1 MMPPPPLSTDEAP
14 QPKNS
19 GWTRV
24 ILIFV
29 GLFFGVMIILGAVRS
44 LISQSASARSPGIP
58 AADAAEKY
66 PSRPVRLLV
75 GFPGGGPVDITGRT
89 IGAWLSDRVGQ
100 PFVVENQPGE
110 SGNIA
115 TRAVVKAAPD
125 GYTLLVCGPVNV
137 INTVVFDGM
146 DFDFGRDIAA
156 VAGLF
161 RVPLVVE
168 VNPAL
173 PISTV
178 PEFLAY
184 ARANPGKLKV
194 AYAGNGTPQH
204 VAIELFKAM
213 AGVDLTLVAYA
224 GSTPALE
231 ALLAG
236 QADAM
241 FDPMPSSI
249 GLINSG
255 RLRPLAVTTSGR
267 SATLPEVPPMSDFV
281 PGYEAASWFGIG
293 APRGTPTAIIT
304 RLNTE
309 INAGLADPGIRSR
322 VAELG
327 GSLMPGS
334 PVAFAAFITAET
346 EKYRAVIRAAK
357 IKSK

>member
-1 MMPPPPLSTDEAP
+1 MTPPPPLPHVEAS
-14 QPKNS
+14 QPKKS
-19 GWTRV
+19 GGTRV
-24 ILIFV
+24 FLTLV
-29 GLFFGVMIILGAVRS
+29 GLFLALIIIFAIVRS
-44 LISQSASARSPGIP
+44 LISQSHSGALSRVP
-58 AADAAEKY
+58 AKDAAEDY

-75 GFPGGGPVDITGRT
+75 GFPSGGPVDIAGRT

-100 PFVVENQPGE
+100 SFIVENRPGE

-137 INTVVFDGM
+137 INTALFDAV

-184 ARANPGKLKV
+184 ARVNPGKLKV

-213 AGVDLTLVAYA
+213 AGVDLTLVPYA

-267 SATLPEVPPMSDFV
+267 SEALPQVPAMSDFV

-293 APRGTPTAIIT
+293 APRGTAPAIIA
-304 RLNTE
+304 RLNTQ
-309 INAGLADPGIRSR
+309 INAALAEPGIQKR

-327 GSLMPGS
+327 GTTMPGS
-334 PVAFAAFITAET
+334 PVAFADFVAAET
-346 EKYRAVIRAAK
+346 EKYRAVIRAAN

>member
-1 MMPPPPLSTDEAP
+1 MTPINMKGNNAMTIVRRRFLQIAA
-14 QPKNS
+14 
-19 GWTRV
+19 GA
-24 ILIFV
+24 
-29 GLFFGVMIILGAVRS
+29 LGSSFAYT
-44 LISQSASARSPGIP
+44 
-58 AADAAEKY
+58 AAWAEDY
-66 PSRPVRLLV
+66 PSRAVRLLV
-75 GFPGGGPVDITGRT
+75 GFPSGGPVDIAGRT
-89 IGAWLSDRVGQ
+89 IGAWLSDRFGQ
-100 PFVVENQPGE
+100 PFIVENRPGE

-137 INTVVFDGM
+137 INTALFGGM
-146 DFDFGRDIAA
+146 DFDFGRDITA

-178 PEFLAY
+178 PEFLTY
-184 ARANPGKLKV
+184 ARANPGRLKV

-204 VAIELFKAM
+204 VAIELFKVM
-213 AGVDLTLVAYA
+213 AGVDLTLVPYA

-231 ALLAG
+231 AVLAR

-255 RLRPLAVTTSGR
+255 RLRPLAVTTSNR
-267 SATLPEVPPMSDFV
+267 SEALPHVPPMSDFV
-281 PGYEAASWFGIG
+281 PRYEASSWFGIG
-293 APRGTPTAIIT
+293 APRETPPAIIT

-309 INAGLADPGIRSR
+309 INAGLADPGIRTR
-322 VAELG
+322 VAGLG
-327 GSLMPGS
+327 GMVMPGS
-334 PVAFAAFITAET
+334 PITFAGFITAET
-346 EKYRAVIRAAK
+346 EKYRAVIRAANIRLK
-357 IKSK
+357 

>member
-1 MMPPPPLSTDEAP
+1 M
-14 QPKNS
+14 
-19 GWTRV
+19 
-24 ILIFV
+24 
-29 GLFFGVMIILGAVRS
+29 
-44 LISQSASARSPGIP
+44 
-58 AADAAEKY
+58 
-66 PSRPVRLLV
+66 
-75 GFPGGGPVDITGRT
+75 DIAGRT

-100 PFVVENQPGE
+100 PFIVENRPGE
-110 SGNIA
+110 SGNLA

-125 GYTLLVCGPVNV
+125 GHTLLVCGPVNV
-137 INTVVFDGM
+137 INTALSDGM
-146 DFDFGRDIAA
+146 DFDFGRDISA

-178 PEFLAY
+178 PELLAY
-184 ARANPGKLKV
+184 ARANPGRLKV

-204 VAIELFKAM
+204 VGIELFKAM
-213 AGVDLTLVAYA
+213 AGVDLTLVPYA

-255 RLRPLAVTTSGR
+255 RLRPLAVTTARR
-267 SATLPEVPPMSDFV
+267 SEALPQVPPMSDFV
-281 PGYEAASWFGIG
+281 PGYEAGSWFGIG
-293 APRGTPTAIIT
+293 APRGTPPTVIT

-309 INAGLADPGIRSR
+309 INAGLADPGIWTR
-322 VAELG
+322 VAGLG
-327 GSLMPGS
+327 GMVIPGS
-334 PVAFAAFITAET
+334 PVAFAAIIAAET
-346 EKYRAVIRAAK
+346 EKYRAVIRTANIRLK
-357 IKSK
+357 

>member
-1 MMPPPPLSTDEAP
+1 
-14 QPKNS
+14 
-19 GWTRV
+19 
-24 ILIFV
+24 
-29 GLFFGVMIILGAVRS
+29 
-44 LISQSASARSPGIP
+44 
-58 AADAAEKY
+58 
-66 PSRPVRLLV
+66 
-75 GFPGGGPVDITGRT
+75 VDIAGRT
-89 IGAWLSDRVGQ
+89 IGAWLSDRFGQ
-100 PFVVENQPGE
+100 PFIVENRPGE

-137 INTVVFDGM
+137 INTALFGGM
-146 DFDFGRDIAA
+146 DFDFGRDITA

-178 PEFLAY
+178 PEFLTY
-184 ARANPGKLKV
+184 ARANPGRLKV

-204 VAIELFKAM
+204 VAIELFKVM
-213 AGVDLTLVAYA
+213 AGVDLTLVPYA

-231 ALLAG
+231 AVLAR

-255 RLRPLAVTTSGR
+255 RLRPLAVTTSNR
-267 SATLPEVPPMSDFV
+267 SEALPHVPPMSDFV
-281 PGYEAASWFGIG
+281 PRYEASSWFGIG
-293 APRGTPTAIIT
+293 APRETPPAIIT

-309 INAGLADPGIRSR
+309 INAGLADPGIRTR
-322 VAELG
+322 VAGLG
-327 GSLMPGS
+327 GMVMPGS
-334 PVAFAAFITAET
+334 PITFAGFITAET
-346 EKYRAVIRAAK
+346 EKYRAVIRAAN
-357 IKSK
+357 IKLK

>member
-1 MMPPPPLSTDEAP
+1 MTPPPPLRHDEAP
-14 QPKNS
+14 QPKKS
-19 GWTRV
+19 GGTRV
-24 ILIFV
+24 FLTFV
-29 GLFFGVMIILGAVRS
+29 GLFLTLIIIFAIVRS
-44 LISQSASARSPGIP
+44 LISQSHPGAISRVSGE
-58 AADAAEKY
+58 DY

-75 GFPGGGPVDITGRT
+75 GFPGGGPVDIAGRT

-100 PFVVENQPGE
+100 SFIVENRPGE

-137 INTVVFDGM
+137 INTALFDAV
-146 DFDFGRDIAA
+146 DFDFGRDIVA

-255 RLRPLAVTTSGR
+255 RLRPLAVTTSSR
-267 SATLPEVPPMSDFV
+267 SEALPEVPPMSDFV

-309 INAGLADPGIRSR
+309 INAGLADPGIRTR

-327 GSLMPGS
+327 GIVMPGS
-334 PVAFAAFITAET
+334 PIAFAAFIAAEA
-346 EKYRAVIRAAK
+346 EKYRAVIRAAE

>member
-1 MMPPPPLSTDEAP
+1 MA
-14 QPKNS
+14 
-19 GWTRV
+19 
-24 ILIFV
+24 ILRRRFLQIATAA
-29 GLFFGVMIILGAVRS
+29 LGSSFAYN
-44 LISQSASARSPGIP
+44 
-58 AADAAEKY
+58 AAWAEDY
-66 PSRPVRLLV
+66 PSKAVRLLV
-75 GFPGGGPVDITGRT
+75 GFPDGGPVDIAGRT
-89 IGAWLSDRVGQ
+89 IGAWLSDRFGQ
-100 PFVVENQPGE
+100 AFIVENRPGE

-137 INTVVFDGM
+137 INTALFVGM
-146 DFDFGRDIAA
+146 DFDFGRDITA

-168 VNPAL
+168 VNPAR

-178 PEFLAY
+178 PELLAY
-184 ARANPGKLKV
+184 ARANPGRLKV
-194 AYAGNGTPQH
+194 AYAGTGTPQH
-204 VAIELFKAM
+204 LGIELFKAM
-213 AGVDLTLVAYA
+213 AGVDLTLVPYA

-249 GLINSG
+249 RLINSG
-255 RLRPLAVTTSGR
+255 RLRPLAVTTSR
-267 SATLPEVPPMSDFV
+267 RLEALPQVPPMSDFV
-281 PGYEAASWFGIG
+281 PGYEAGSWFGIG
-293 APRGTPTAIIT
+293 APRGTPPAIIT

-309 INAGLADPGIRSR
+309 INAGLTDPGVRTR

-327 GSLMPGS
+327 GILMPGS
-334 PVAFAAFITAET
+334 PGAFAAFMAAES

-357 IKSK
+357 IKSN